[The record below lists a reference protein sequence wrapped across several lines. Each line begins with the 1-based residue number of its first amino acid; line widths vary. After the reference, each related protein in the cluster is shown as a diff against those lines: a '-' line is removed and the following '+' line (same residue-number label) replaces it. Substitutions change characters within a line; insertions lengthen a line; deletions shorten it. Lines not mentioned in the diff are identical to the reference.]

1 MCVCMRAWDRSV
13 VCLCVGPE
21 CLAARPE
28 MRSAI
33 PTIMASQ
40 SLFPLD
46 GFGFVTSCALCG
58 EIPSRP

>member
-1 MCVCMRAWDRSV
+1 MCVCMRAWDQSV
-13 VCLCVGPE
+13 GCVSVGPE

-40 SLFPLD
+40 
-46 GFGFVTSCALCG
+46 TSQLLSGSEAGL
-58 EIPSRP
+58 

>member
-1 MCVCMRAWDRSV
+1 MCVFACV
-13 VCLCVGPE
+13 GPVCCVSVGPE

-33 PTIMASQ
+33 LTIMASQ

-58 EIPSRP
+58 ETPK